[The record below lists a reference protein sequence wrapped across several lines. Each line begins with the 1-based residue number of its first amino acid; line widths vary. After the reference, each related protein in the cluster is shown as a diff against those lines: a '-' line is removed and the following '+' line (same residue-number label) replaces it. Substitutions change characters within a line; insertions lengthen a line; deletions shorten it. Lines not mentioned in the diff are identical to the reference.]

1 MAAKTTPSNT
11 RSIPAAP
18 VPEGTA
24 LPVHREG
31 VWYVSSTTC
40 KILPGVVGVASDN
53 SVWGLIMKLKKTLT
67 PPTTG
72 PPQLAEVVLVA
83 AALQ

>member
-18 VPEGTA
+18 VAEGTA
-24 LPVHREG
+24 LPVHRKV
-31 VWYVSSTTC
+31 VWNEDSTSC
-40 KILPGVVGVASDN
+40 KILPGAVGVASDK

-72 PPQLAEVVLVA
+72 PPQLAEIVLVA